1 MFSLF
6 KKITFVWALIGLAFS
21 ANAQSIYADQ
31 ETNSTTATCLAC
43 SVTDPA
49 LAVDGDESTASTLTT
64 NLSLLGGAVEQ
75 TLIFPVTGNL
85 GDTVEIM
92 LESSE
97 ALLDISL
104 LGNVEVESKKD
115 SVLNGDLKEV
125 GVTSVSVLGARKFL
139 VTFYPGAAF
148 DAVSVKLNGGIL
160 GLLGSL
166 NVYYARIFHENPLSG
181 LTSCNTADSVS
192 WVVNCPALGLLLP
205 LCEVDNPQA
214 IITPNPND
222 YATIKLQADL
232 TASGGIGA
240 SYNTPACSTDSVS
253 IILERPGS
261 IINANLAQSSISF
274 STYLNGVQNST
285 EPLLAENLSVVS
297 GASIYQYMFNPGVE
311 FDSVSV
317 DMNAGLL
324 GLLTTLRV
332 YNVCLL
338 RKLPPMPDP
347 VLGSSTRACYDGDLT
362 INFQVPAGDNIRV
375 YSERTR
381 TTAPIYSGPTPF
393 VATNLL
399 MDTTFYVE
407 SFNPGIGC
415 ASESIDSIFIDVL
428 DPVQPAIV
436 EDLVVCY
443 NTSARLAPLPGGS
456 IFSFHA
462 DSNAAPVF
470 TGGAFI
476 TDPIKNDTT
485 FFIKNTIDNFCFEDY
500 FHTLNISLLEEPQI
514 ASTVDT
520 IGICEGGTDPIPVFV
535 TDESVVGVTITY
547 SVYDRD
553 TVLLTTFNYPDTAFI
568 PRSAINATIAGDI
581 DTLIVDATSGT
592 CRESANKQTL
602 IVKVVDPLS
611 VATPQVDTTIVCNTD
626 SAVVRI
632 NTTLRGFDYN
642 WYTDSIGGT
651 IAYSGDS
658 IFVSGL
664 TDTLRLYVEASFG
677 ACQSQSRGEA
687 VIIPLSATNNNFTSL
702 DRNICIGDSTLL
714 IATNDAGFDVTWYDA
729 LTDGNVI
736 VNNDS
741 LQTTVLTSD
750 TTFYIDANSLN
761 CASSTRF
768 PVNVTR
774 SAKPT
779 IAVDKDQYYVCSGD
793 DVALIANPSAGS
805 TASWWT
811 LSSAG
816 TLVSTDNPFNFDSS
830 ALPANGEFTFFVQA
844 DNDMCPSLA
853 RVAVTVSNVD
863 GSAEPFIS
871 ATTPI
876 CKGDNAMLVASSPNV
891 EGVEYTWW
899 TASSG
904 GVELA
909 RGDIYNTG
917 EIQNDVTIYAQI
929 EFGDSV
935 CLNAGRRPQLIETL
949 PVLDAPGNVRC
960 TNTEGNSVSFAW
972 DPVSGATEYEYD
984 YTIEDGASGILRTT
998 ATTLDFTGLADGTT
1012 VTILVRAIGLPTL
1025 DCQTSEPGYAS
1036 CTAGCPINNSRLNQL
1051 EYEICQNEQV
1061 EIIIELDQTL
1071 DPTVLANLQIG
1082 ILGQPGTSQNLRYI
1096 YPDDFLN
1103 TPDLS
1108 NPLGT
1113 SVIDSIHFYIA
1124 YPSEEGCDSLVI
1136 PTRVV
1141 INTIPDIDP
1150 VSAIQV
1156 VALVP
1161 ATVGQIVDQFQFS
1174 SNVPGGLN
1182 LLWDFG
1188 DGSTSTEMNPVHKFA
1203 VSDTPYRVTLS
1214 VTNSFGCASTVT
1226 YFRDIVVTSVPDV
1239 FIPNT
1244 FTPNGDGKNDGFRIF
1259 GEGITL
1265 ENFQIFNVYG
1275 NIVFESEDVTEMW
1288 DGEFNGKP
1296 VQGGTY
1302 YYTATIKDFI
1312 GLTYEKE
1319 GSFTVIRK

>member
-31 ETNSTTATCLAC
+31 QTNSSTALCLAC
-43 SVTDPA
+43 AVNDPDF
-49 LAVDGDESTASTLTT
+49 AVDGDEATASTITT
-64 NLSLLGGAVEQ
+64 TLSLLGGTVEQ
-75 TLIFPVTGNL
+75 TLIFPVTGNA

-97 ALLDISL
+97 ALLDINL
-104 LGNVEVESKKD
+104 LGNVQVQS
-115 SVLNGDLKEV
+115 LLGATANGDVKDA
-125 GVTSVSVLGARKFL
+125 GITSVSVLGARKFL
-139 VTFYPGAAF
+139 FTFNPGASY
-148 DAVSVKLNGGIL
+148 DRVSIQLSGGVV

-166 NVYYARIFHENPLSG
+166 NVYYARIYHENPFSG
-181 LTSCNTADSVS
+181 LTSCNTPDAVS
-192 WVVNCPALGLLLP
+192 STVNCPLLGLLLP

-214 IITPNPND
+214 IMTPNPSD

-232 TASGGIGA
+232 TATGGIGA
-240 SYNTPACSTDSVS
+240 SYNTPACATDSVS

-261 IINANLAQSSISF
+261 LINANLLGSSFTF
-274 STYLNGVQNST
+274 STYLNGTVNST
-285 EPLLAENLSVVS
+285 EQMLAENLSVVS

-381 TTAPIYSGPTPF
+381 TTAPIYSGPSPF

-415 ASESIDSIFIDVL
+415 ASEAIDSIFIDVL

-443 NTSARLAPLPGGS
+443 NTSARIAPLPGGS
-456 IFSFHA
+456 IFAFHA
-462 DSNAAPVF
+462 DSNAAAVF

-476 TDPIKNDTT
+476 TAPIKNDTT

-500 FHTLNISLLEEPQI
+500 FHTLNVTLLEEPQV

-535 TDESVVGVTITY
+535 TNESVTGVTITY
-547 SVYDRD
+547 SVYNRD

-568 PRSAINATIAGDI
+568 PRSDINAVIAGDI

-626 SAVVRI
+626 SAVVKI
-632 NTTLRGFDYN
+632 NTTLRGFTYN

-664 TDTLRLYVEASFG
+664 TDTLRLYVESSFG
-677 ACQSQSRGEA
+677 ACLSQSRGEA
-687 VIIPLSATNNNFTSL
+687 VIIPLSATNNNFTAL

-729 LTDGNVI
+729 AVDGNVI

-750 TTFYIDANSLN
+750 TIFYIEASPLN
-761 CASSTRF
+761 CASASRF
-768 PVNVTR
+768 PVSVTR

-779 IAVDKDQYYVCSGD
+779 ISVDKDQYYVCSGD
-793 DVALIANPSAGS
+793 DVALTAIPSTGS
-805 TASWWT
+805 TVSWWT
-811 LSSAG
+811 LSASG
-816 TLVSTDNPFNFDSS
+816 TMVSVDNPFNFDASV
-830 ALPANGEFTFFVQA
+830 LPANSSFTFYAQA
-844 DNDMCPSLA
+844 DNDMCPSLDRA
-853 RVAVTVSNVD
+853 AVVVSNVD
-863 GSAEPFIS
+863 GSAQPFIS
-871 ATTPI
+871 ASTPI
-876 CKGDNAMLVASSPNV
+876 CKGENAMLVASSPNV
-891 EGVEYTWW
+891 VGVQYSWW
-899 TASSG
+899 TASTG
-904 GVELA
+904 GVQLA
-909 RGDIYNTG
+909 LSDIYNTG
-917 EIQNDVTIYAQI
+917 EIQIDQTVYAQI

-935 CLNAGRRPQLIETL
+935 CMNAGRRAQLIETL
-949 PVLDAPGNVRC
+949 PVLDMPANVRC

-972 DPVSGATEYEYD
+972 DAVTGALEYEYD
-984 YTIEDGASGILRTT
+984 YTIEDGASGVLRTT
-998 ATTLDFTGLADGTT
+998 ATSIDFTGLADGTT
-1012 VTILVRAIGLPTL
+1012 VTILVRAIGTLP
-1025 DCQTSEPGYAS
+1025 CQTSQPGYAS
-1036 CTAGCPINNSRLNQL
+1036 CTAGCPINNSRLNQF
-1051 EYEICQNEQV
+1051 EYVICQNEQA
-1061 EIIIELDQTL
+1061 EIIIELDQTM
-1071 DPTVLANLQIG
+1071 DPVVLANFQIG
-1082 ILGQPGTSQNLRYI
+1082 IIGQAGTSQKLRYI
-1096 YPDDFLN
+1096 YPDDFAN

-1113 SVIDSIHFYIA
+1113 SVIDSIQFYIA

-1150 VSAIQV
+1150 VTAITV

-1161 ATVGQIVDQFQFS
+1161 ATVGQIVDEFQFS
-1174 SNVPGGLN
+1174 SNVPGGLD

-1188 DGSTSTEMNPVHKFA
+1188 DGTTSTDMNPKHKFA
-1203 VSDTPYRVTLS
+1203 VSDNPYRVTLN
-1214 VTNSFGCASTVT
+1214 VTNSFGCASTVA
-1226 YFRDIVVTSVPDV
+1226 YFRDIIVTSVPDV

-1265 ENFQIFNVYG
+1265 DKLTIFNVYG
-1275 NIVFESEDVTEMW
+1275 NVVFESEDISEAW
-1288 DGEFNGKP
+1288 DGEYNGKP

-1312 GLTYEKE
+1312 GLSYDKE